1 MRLNYFANDKHKLLD
16 YLYKN
21 AYKRDVGLFYRGNQ
35 QRIADHI
42 HFSKGKVN
50 VLMQDLCKNNFIELK
65 NKRMGLYEITDK
77 ASKVIK
83 LFEDMDV

>member
-50 VLMQDLCKNNFIELK
+50 ALMQDLCKNNFIELK
-65 NKRMGLYEITDK
+65 NKRMGLYEIKDTT
-77 ASKVIK
+77 I
-83 LFEDMDV
+83 DVLNKFKEEI